1 MQRAG
6 LGPRHPAA
14 RSPLASPCTAPPAPN
29 SSTSQLS
36 ANRLPY
42 RPSTTTGLVAEH
54 CNEKRLTARNA
65 QDGSL
70 RLYLCVLLRRHPALT
85 TGVVSNL
92 GGDRYCGVFLP
103 EFGHEIRIEV
113 DELGVPVDSSWNAG
127 AKVMTLRH
135 SEGEGQGG
143 QQQQM
148 GRKKP
153 ANGNGSGRG
162 QGVKGSGGRGFGG
175 RGAQRGGGGGG
186 GGSGNG
192 GVLGMAAGDLA
203 EWGEGLPA
211 VRNPHGLRP
220 VQLPLHL
227 QLFSEVPVL
236 LTSKMV
242 AGQPSELYGRLYLR
256 EAEEAVAAGQ
266 ARAAVVAAARAQGGG
281 EAAAA
286 AAVAAEVAAVEGP
299 GVRESEISW
308 ERTLND

>member
-1 MQRAG
+1 M
-6 LGPRHPAA
+6 
-14 RSPLASPCTAPPAPN
+14 
-29 SSTSQLS
+29 
-36 ANRLPY
+36 
-42 RPSTTTGLVAEH
+42 VAEH

-70 RLYLCVLLRRHPALT
+70 RLYLCVLLRRHPCLT

-103 EFGHEIRIEV
+103 EFGHEIRLEV

-143 QQQQM
+143 QQQQQM
-148 GRKKP
+148 GRRKQ
-153 ANGNGSGRG
+153 GNGSGNGRG
-162 QGVKGSGGRGFGG
+162 QGGKGSGGRGFGG
-175 RGAQRGGGGGG
+175 RGGQRGGGGGSGG
-186 GGSGNG
+186 GGSG

-203 EWGEGLPA
+203 EWVEGLPA

-266 ARAAVVAAARAQGGG
+266 ARAAAAAAAAAGAQGGG

-286 AAVAAEVAAVEGP
+286 AAVAEQVAAAVAAAEGP

-308 ERTLND
+308 ESTLND